1 MSEITLDNRSF
12 SLLEYI
18 YNNPYIS
25 YASLKTTFP
34 SYNDIEDLVLSFDEQ
49 HLISLREASSLEADT
64 DQYETYNLVD
74 SSHLVTITSGNA
86 IIEQAKRR
94 TDEFNTKL
102 KPLYDIAD
110 KTTSLAESASIRAD
124 LAKADSARK
133 TSISAKFKANLSFI
147 LSVITAICS
156 LLANADKIVHNVQKI
171 LSYLGLQ

>member
-1 MSEITLDNRSF
+1 ML
-12 SLLEYI
+12 
-18 YNNPYIS
+18 
-25 YASLKTTFP
+25 AG
-34 SYNDIEDLVLSFDEQ
+34 
-49 HLISLREASSLEADT
+49 
-64 DQYETYNLVD
+64 YETYNLVD
-74 SSHLVTITSGNA
+74 SSHLVTITFGNA

-124 LAKADSARK
+124 LAKEQADSARK